1 MFLPLLFFTRVDV
14 LDSALL
20 GREAAVGADVLL
32 VGFLRVL
39 AVTDVLHHLAQTDE
53 LIADDLVVLVQSGLE
68 DVALGQLQIADAL
81 GLGGENGTGHGTQ
94 ALAQVV
100 QTSADR
106 QAVLGEGGLAVG
118 ASLEDLGKGLRSQVG
133 TMFGTREKGPR
144 YLEMA
149 EGYCSKLALNDKDE
163 IIGYEFISLGKMM
176 DAVKKGV
183 DANEALKNATGHYG
197 QWDNAAKYIDP
208 RQE

>member
-68 DVALGQLQIADAL
+68 DVALSQLQICLLYTSDAADEL
-81 GLGGENGTGHGTQ
+81 
-94 ALAQVV
+94 
-100 QTSADR
+100 
-106 QAVLGEGGLAVG
+106 
-118 ASLEDLGKGLRSQVG
+118 
-133 TMFGTREKGPR
+133 
-144 YLEMA
+144 
-149 EGYCSKLALNDKDE
+149 
-163 IIGYEFISLGKMM
+163 
-176 DAVKKGV
+176 
-183 DANEALKNATGHYG
+183 
-197 QWDNAAKYIDP
+197 
-208 RQE
+208 

>member
-106 QAVLGEGGLAVG
+106 QAVLGEGGLAAAVEAKQMADLIKYAIIVVSSAPIMCMYPLVQKYFNQG
-118 ASLEDLGKGLRSQVG
+118 VMLGSLKG
-133 TMFGTREKGPR
+133 
-144 YLEMA
+144 
-149 EGYCSKLALNDKDE
+149 
-163 IIGYEFISLGKMM
+163 
-176 DAVKKGV
+176 
-183 DANEALKNATGHYG
+183 
-197 QWDNAAKYIDP
+197 
-208 RQE
+208 

>member
-1 MFLPLLFFTRVDV
+1 MAVPGCKPRRRYRSRWLDAADDLIAVDALGQQHLVAGVEALKAVGLQAGLDLGHTAILGFKVAIIYVPPSLILHAVDV

-81 GLGGENGTGHGTQ
+81 GLGGEMVPVMERRPLPRPSRPAPTGRPF
-94 ALAQVV
+94 
-100 QTSADR
+100 SEK
-106 QAVLGEGGLAVG
+106 AVW
-118 ASLEDLGKGLRSQVG
+118 LR
-133 TMFGTREKGPR
+133 P
-144 YLEMA
+144 
-149 EGYCSKLALNDKDE
+149 
-163 IIGYEFISLGKMM
+163 
-176 DAVKKGV
+176 
-183 DANEALKNATGHYG
+183 
-197 QWDNAAKYIDP
+197 
-208 RQE
+208 